1 VLGITFN
8 PAEDLKK
15 WREEVGLPSELLC
28 DVDKSVAIAYGAAE
42 NADQEKPSRIGIVIG
57 PDGKVV
63 NAYPVDDAAG
73 HATTALGDLS

>member
-1 VLGITFN
+1 LGITFN

>member
-1 VLGITFN
+1 LGITFN

-15 WREEVGLPSELLC
+15 WREELGLPSELLC

>member
-1 VLGITFN
+1 MGITFN